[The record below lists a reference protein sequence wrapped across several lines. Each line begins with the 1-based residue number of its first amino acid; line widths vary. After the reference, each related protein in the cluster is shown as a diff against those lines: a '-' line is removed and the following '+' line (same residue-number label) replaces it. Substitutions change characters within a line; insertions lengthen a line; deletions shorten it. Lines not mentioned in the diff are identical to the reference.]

1 MISPVNGTRAA
12 LIPASRRLTRRLD
25 ARLAGLPNE
34 RNFMVSALGGDSGP

>member
-25 ARLAGLPNE
+25 ARSPDWPACQVREPLWSE
-34 RNFMVSALGGDSGP
+34 H